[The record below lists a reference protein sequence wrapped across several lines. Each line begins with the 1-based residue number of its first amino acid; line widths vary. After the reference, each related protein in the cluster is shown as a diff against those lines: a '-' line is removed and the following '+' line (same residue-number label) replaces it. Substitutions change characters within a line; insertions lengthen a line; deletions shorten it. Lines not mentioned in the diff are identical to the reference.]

1 MRNGI
6 FQECWRIQIFFL
18 SVEEKQWLKNIFE
31 PSKHPLNINIISNKL
46 NKMFG
51 TQPKKEIKSYKKMF
65 SIIVFKKGSPSTP
78 KSVSHKILFLRSIFS
93 SQLLEQF
100 LNKYYIVNIDEA
112 SFNRDCKQNYSWLPR
127 GSTNPIINLQISGNW
142 SWIAGIWSDGHF

>member
-1 MRNGI
+1 MSTIKTKNSRFIMKKYKLPKSSFYKMKREYKEDEKRNISGMLKKNSK
-6 FQECWRIQIFFL
+6 FFL
-18 SVEEKQWLKNIFE
+18 SVEEKQWLRNIFE

-46 NKMFG
+46 NKMLG
-51 TQPKKEIKSYKKMF
+51 TQPKKEKLNLIKKML
-65 SIIVFKKGSPSTP
+65 SIIVFKKGSHSTQ

-112 SFNRDCKQNYSWLPR
+112 SF
-127 GSTNPIINLQISGNW
+127 
-142 SWIAGIWSDGHF
+142 

>member
-1 MRNGI
+1 
-6 FQECWRIQIFFL
+6 
-18 SVEEKQWLKNIFE
+18 
-31 PSKHPLNINIISNKL
+31 
-46 NKMFG
+46 MFG

-100 LNKYYIVNIDEA
+100 LNKYYIVNINEA
-112 SFNRDCKQNYSWLPR
+112 SF
-127 GSTNPIINLQISGNW
+127 
-142 SWIAGIWSDGHF
+142 